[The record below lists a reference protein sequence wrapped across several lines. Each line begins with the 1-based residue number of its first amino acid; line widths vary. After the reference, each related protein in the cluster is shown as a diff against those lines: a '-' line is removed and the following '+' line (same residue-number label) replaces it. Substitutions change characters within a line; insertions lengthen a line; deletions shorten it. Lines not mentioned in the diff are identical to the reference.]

1 MVGIAVMSVAG
12 CGCSPTDLFSVASV
26 VMLVLRNSPSELNRL
41 VKERVDG
48 VRDVGVSVGGPV
60 VAWYAG
66 G

>member
-1 MVGIAVMSVAG
+1 MSVAG
-12 CGCSPTDLFSVASV
+12 CRYFPTELFSVVSV
-26 VMLVLRNSPSELNRL
+26 VMLVFRNSPSELNRL

-60 VAWYAG
+60 GAWYAG